1 MIAWFK
7 WLYALLIADVFLIG
21 QIPIVG
27 GINLFQVTAIL
38 MLLTYFSMEKKLLV
52 DKWLILY
59 GLFVFCFFISA
70 VLTGYE
76 SGFFK
81 FVRSQLIGC
90 YTLYLATYVLIKR
103 NISWNYLL
111 YPLVIIGVVDTIA
124 TLCQANGIPV
134 QNPLLNYFVIDV
146 EQEELLSSNLNILG
160 LSVSG
165 LYANPVFNGHNLLV
179 FCIASLFL
187 LFKDDKR
194 LQYLGIIAST
204 IILVGLFFCQ
214 QRGAFFISIAIW
226 MFMVYRYISRRL
238 NSKFLTMLLF
248 VVVLLFIASHIIGFL
263 ESSDSRLISDSDSG
277 REMLLRESINYY
289 IKHPLSGGY
298 AACIHLLG
306 RPSHNLLVS
315 AFLAGG
321 LVGGIVLLSL
331 LWQLLI
337 LAIKN
342 IRAESVISPIS
353 FLFLGLLA
361 DSMVHNSGFVEGD
374 PSTFLAM
381 ALLVYT
387 LTNYRNCI

>member
-226 MFMVYRYISRRL
+226 MFMVYRYISRIV
-238 NSKFLTMLLF
+238 NS
-248 VVVLLFIASHIIGFL
+248 
-263 ESSDSRLISDSDSG
+263 
-277 REMLLRESINYY
+277 
-289 IKHPLSGGY
+289 
-298 AACIHLLG
+298 
-306 RPSHNLLVS
+306 
-315 AFLAGG
+315 
-321 LVGGIVLLSL
+321 
-331 LWQLLI
+331 
-337 LAIKN
+337 
-342 IRAESVISPIS
+342 
-353 FLFLGLLA
+353 
-361 DSMVHNSGFVEGD
+361 
-374 PSTFLAM
+374 
-381 ALLVYT
+381 
-387 LTNYRNCI
+387 

>member
-146 EQEELLSSNLNILG
+146 RARRTIG
-160 LSVSG
+160 L
-165 LYANPVFNGHNLLV
+165 
-179 FCIASLFL
+179 
-187 LFKDDKR
+187 
-194 LQYLGIIAST
+194 
-204 IILVGLFFCQ
+204 
-214 QRGAFFISIAIW
+214 
-226 MFMVYRYISRRL
+226 
-238 NSKFLTMLLF
+238 
-248 VVVLLFIASHIIGFL
+248 
-263 ESSDSRLISDSDSG
+263 
-277 REMLLRESINYY
+277 
-289 IKHPLSGGY
+289 
-298 AACIHLLG
+298 
-306 RPSHNLLVS
+306 
-315 AFLAGG
+315 
-321 LVGGIVLLSL
+321 
-331 LWQLLI
+331 
-337 LAIKN
+337 
-342 IRAESVISPIS
+342 PI
-353 FLFLGLLA
+353 
-361 DSMVHNSGFVEGD
+361 
-374 PSTFLAM
+374 
-381 ALLVYT
+381 
-387 LTNYRNCI
+387 